1 MAIVVC
7 LGACVG
13 AAFEAWRPATPPG
26 LDKPAESPASAPAQ
40 SSTIVDLPPIVTNLG
55 APQDTWVRLEGSIIF
70 DPKTLPHPEAVAGQI
85 GDDVLA
91 YLRTVSLHQLEGPIG
106 LENIRQ
112 DLNERAAIR
121 SGGKVRGVRHPNI
134 GGAMKRAICVGVA
147 LLAASCPAA
156 AQTVDLNA
164 LIPAGGATASGRI
177 IELVAILTV
186 LSVAPGL
193 LIMVTSFTR
202 FIVALSFLRS
212 GLGLQSAP
220 ANLVLIS
227 LSLFMTFFVMAP
239 TFDRAWQNGL
249 KPLMD
254 NQISQQDALA
264 AVVEPFREF
273 MLGQVREKDMA
284 LFEGLSKGR
293 FEVTDRSKADLRL
306 LIPAFMIS
314 ELRRGFEI
322 GFLIVLPF
330 LVIDMI
336 VATLTMSMGMMM
348 LPPSVISLP
357 IKILFFVLIDGWNLL
372 IGSLVRS
379 AS

>member
-1 MAIVVC
+1 
-7 LGACVG
+7 
-13 AAFEAWRPATPPG
+13 
-26 LDKPAESPASAPAQ
+26 
-40 SSTIVDLPPIVTNLG
+40 
-55 APQDTWVRLEGSIIF
+55 
-70 DPKTLPHPEAVAGQI
+70 
-85 GDDVLA
+85 
-91 YLRTVSLHQLEGPIG
+91 
-106 LENIRQ
+106 
-112 DLNERAAIR
+112 
-121 SGGKVRGVRHPNI
+121 
-134 GGAMKRAICVGVA
+134 MKRAICVGVA
-147 LLAASCPAA
+147 LLAASCPVA
-156 AQTVDLNA
+156 AQSVDLNA
-164 LIPAGGATASGRI
+164 LVPAGGATASGRI

-227 LSLFMTFFVMAP
+227 LALFMTFFVMAP

-264 AVVEPFREF
+264 AVSEPFREF
-273 MLGQVREKDMA
+273 MLSQVREKDMA

-357 IKILFFVLIDGWNLL
+357 IKIMFFVLIDGWNLL

>member
-1 MAIVVC
+1 
-7 LGACVG
+7 
-13 AAFEAWRPATPPG
+13 
-26 LDKPAESPASAPAQ
+26 
-40 SSTIVDLPPIVTNLG
+40 
-55 APQDTWVRLEGSIIF
+55 
-70 DPKTLPHPEAVAGQI
+70 
-85 GDDVLA
+85 
-91 YLRTVSLHQLEGPIG
+91 
-106 LENIRQ
+106 
-112 DLNERAAIR
+112 
-121 SGGKVRGVRHPNI
+121 
-134 GGAMKRAICVGVA
+134 MKRAICAAVTLA
-147 LLAASCPAA
+147 AASCPAA
-156 AQTVDLNA
+156 AQTVDLNS

-186 LSVAPGL
+186 LSIAPGL

-212 GLGLQSAP
+212 GLGLQGAP

-273 MLGQVREKDMA
+273 MLGQVREKDVA

-293 FEVTDRSKADLRL
+293 FDVADRSKADLRL

-357 IKILFFVLIDGWNLL
+357 VKILFFVLIDGWNLL